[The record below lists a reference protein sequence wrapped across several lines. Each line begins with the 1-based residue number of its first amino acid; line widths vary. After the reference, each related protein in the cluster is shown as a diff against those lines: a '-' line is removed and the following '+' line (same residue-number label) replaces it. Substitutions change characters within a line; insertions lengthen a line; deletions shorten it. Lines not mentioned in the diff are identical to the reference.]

1 MTFAVEAEF
10 GPWRKSRKF
19 VARRI
24 GNVPRYTT
32 KIGAATVDVVLTGM
46 GPENA
51 RRAVEAALS
60 PEHVVCI
67 SSGFAGA
74 LTAEYQVADVL
85 VAAGVRQSS
94 DDRTIASDEPLVKS
108 ALQTNGAAEVKNF
121 VSVESVV
128 ETPEEKADLAKFGA
142 AVEMESHA
150 ILAVA
155 RSRAV
160 PAVAIR
166 AISDRFDQKLPMDFS
181 GTVDQCGHVRDAR
194 TKDGHPSASISSG
207 GTRHAADR
215 RRCPGAGTCRAN
227 RIESEPIER
236 RRTRRDTASQDTVF
250 RVFQCFS
257 VEYLRGYPTAG
268 PFVSEVR

>member
-32 KIGAATVDVVLTGM
+32 EISAATVDVVLTGM

-60 PEHVVCI
+60 PEHAACI

-94 DDRTIASDEPLVKS
+94 DDQTIASDAVLLKS

-181 GTVDQCGHVRDAR
+181 GTVDQCGHVLKGKLAR
-194 TKDGHPSASISSG
+194 KIASDPSKLFALMRLGKQSQLAAS
-207 GTRHAADR
+207 RLAEFL
-215 RRCPGAGTCRAN
+215 
-227 RIESEPIER
+227 ESYIER
-236 RRTRRDTASQDTVF
+236 LAAQDGSAASFGFEKVTHH
-250 RVFQCFS
+250 
-257 VEYLRGYPTAG
+257 
-268 PFVSEVR
+268 